1 MKLAT
6 ELAEL
11 TTKAKL
17 TEFGVSMPVQLVRRL
32 DYVRGDVPRSR
43 FLLRLV
49 ERELK
54 EQEEKLQQGTQVG
67 SHRRPAVVVVATD
80 NPCEGGSRCSNG

>member
-1 MKLAT
+1 MT
-6 ELAEL
+6 ELLKL

-17 TEFGVSMPVQLVRRL
+17 TEFGVSMPLQLVKRL
-32 DYVRGDVPRSR
+32 DDARGDIPRSK

-54 EQEEKLQQGTQVG
+54 EQEEKLQKGTQVG
-67 SHRRPAVVVVATD
+67 SHRCPAAVVEATT
-80 NPCEGGSRCSNG
+80 NPVEGGGSH